1 MFKVEYF
8 DYLGKNKN
16 NFSFTDIITEMKYG
30 LITLGLIT
38 TVQTIAFVYYLYSKN
53 SDPDSDKIQLLEN
66 PVILDKDEIQLEDI
80 QDLLEESTEEIL
92 QTNIIPILI
101 DEKLK
106 MLSLKKTELLEI
118 YNNILY
124 IQNNIYLT
132 KNKLDNFNE

>member
-53 SDPDSDKIQLLEN
+53 SDPDPDKIQLLEN